1 MLLVQPS
8 ARSLS
13 LARTRS
19 GKGACSG
26 AFCPGHIRHLLPQI
40 DSGASIEIIQQDR
53 DGEPAG
59 RRTCETR
66 PLPGPGR
73 SDRQRRWVPGTLD
86 PGRQIVS
93 QDIPNGVSRIGGQAG
108 TQRPLTLPRARTKP
122 GTQGRGPYP
131 HSPCRIG
138 YPASGRET
146 YTVLQHYARL
156 DAVRFQFTATEP
168 RSAGNEGPGGIT
180 A

>member
-73 SDRQRRWVPGTLD
+73 SDRQRRWVPRNPGSRPTDRFAGQPERRQPNRRSGRDPEAPDPTPRQDKAGDARPGALSTLSLPNRVPRVRPRD
-86 PGRQIVS
+86 LHGVATLCAPGRCPLSIHS
-93 QDIPNGVSRIGGQAG
+93 NGAALSRQ
-108 TQRPLTLPRARTKP
+108 
-122 GTQGRGPYP
+122 
-131 HSPCRIG
+131 
-138 YPASGRET
+138 
-146 YTVLQHYARL
+146 
-156 DAVRFQFTATEP
+156 
-168 RSAGNEGPGGIT
+168 
-180 A
+180 